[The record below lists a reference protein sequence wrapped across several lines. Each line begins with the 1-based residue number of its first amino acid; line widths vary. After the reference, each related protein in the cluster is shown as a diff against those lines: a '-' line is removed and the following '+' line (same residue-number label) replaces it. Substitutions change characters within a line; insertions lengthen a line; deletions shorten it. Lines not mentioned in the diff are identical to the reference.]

1 MLLTFK
7 TPFEASLPP
16 QCVDFE
22 FAMNSTATRFV
33 KACVRLIPIRLRRAT
48 LRSAALVSP
57 AIKTKAFEQLC
68 CAIARAS
75 FPNSTEMWLTNLGVS
90 PKLRCKM
97 PVTKDRFVFGRPQN
111 SLSERAT
118 LALAS
123 ELCSD
128 CTHFV
133 DVGANDGIFTFVVD
147 SRTARHLRLHWFE
160 PDNTLYA
167 RLQANLA
174 ANTIPA
180 LGNCAAV
187 AAARGTARFFKNP
200 AEDSSGSLVN
210 DLLSDP
216 QRVAEE
222 VNTISLFEY
231 FRLHDIRDAI
241 VKVDVEGAGDQ
252 VWRGAR
258 QVAGDMRYLIM
269 EILGPETACALP
281 SRVISEGNFHA
292 YYIRDFDLIFSKD
305 GSYRYVAPFWNWL
318 FCRLD
323 PELLRERLSGTRFHV
338 ISN

>member
-1 MLLTFK
+1 
-7 TPFEASLPP
+7 
-16 QCVDFE
+16 
-22 FAMNSTATRFV
+22 MNNAVTRLV
-33 KACVRLIPIRLRRAT
+33 KACVRLIPIRVRRVT

-57 AIKTKAFEQLC
+57 AIKTKAFERLC

-90 PKLRCKM
+90 TKLRCKV
-97 PVTKDRFVFGRPQN
+97 PITKDRFVFGRPQN

-118 LALAS
+118 LALAT

-133 DVGANDGIFTFVVD
+133 DVGANDGIFTFAVD
-147 SRTARHLRLHWFE
+147 SRASHHLRLHWFE
-160 PDNTLYA
+160 PDNTLYV

-174 ANTIPA
+174 ANSIAA
-180 LGNCAAV
+180 LGNCAAA

-200 AEDSSGSLVN
+200 ADDSSGSLAN
-210 DLLSDP
+210 DFSSDP
-216 QRVAEE
+216 QRITEE
-222 VNTISLFEY
+222 VNTIPLSEY
-231 FRLHDIRDAI
+231 FQLHDIRDAI

-252 VWRGAR
+252 VWRGACN
-258 QVAGDMRYLIM
+258 VACDMRYLIM
-269 EILGPETACALP
+269 EIIGPETACALP

-323 PELLRERLSGTRFHV
+323 PKLLRERLSGSPFRV
-338 ISN
+338 ISSAIQ